1 MKDMEV
7 EKQRQVPAWI
17 WVAGI
22 VTLVGVCL
30 CVGIV
35 ITGSLFLVQ
44 AGRSETPVAESSV
57 VVEEQVVTPPT
68 TVAPPAT
75 LPATDAPTEEPAAA
89 EPPTVESPTTEPPT
103 AEAPADE
110 PTVPPPTPEDSQ
122 PGATESP
129 ENAAIRAEIE
139 ENVAEIRGLEPLEPV
154 VTTVLTRD
162 ELTERVE
169 NDLFAELTEED
180 AREFTLI
187 LSAYDFV
194 PRDFDYYNFTLDLYS
209 EQIAGFY
216 DSETNEF
223 VVVSD
228 DNDLDVLEQLTHAH
242 EYMHALQDQHFSLEL
257 LDDEG
262 ADSEAVSALSAL
274 AEGEATLLQTL
285 YLMGGYFSFEDLGA
299 IITESAD
306 DEFPVLESAPPVLA
320 NNLLF
325 PYTSGV
331 AFVQYLYDQGGF
343 AAVDDAW
350 ADPPLSTEHILHPDR
365 YLAGDVPQI
374 VSTAPLTDTLGTG
387 WRLLDEEVFGEFF
400 LREYLSQQLSS
411 SEVDVAATGWGG
423 DRYAV
428 YWNEE
433 AGDIVGILDIAWDT
447 PQDGDEFAQA
457 FANFAESKYGASGQ
471 STASGGVCWQGED
484 VTCLFRF
491 GSDTFVV
498 RAPDL
503 TLAEAIAAAQ

>member
-1 MKDMEV
+1 
-7 EKQRQVPAWI
+7 
-17 WVAGI
+17 
-22 VTLVGVCL
+22 
-30 CVGIV
+30 V
-35 ITGSLFLVQ
+35 I
-44 AGRSETPVAESSV
+44 
-57 VVEEQVVTPPT
+57 VEEQVVTPPNT
-68 TVAPPAT
+68 EAPPTA
-75 LPATDAPTEEPAAA
+75 LPPTDAPTEEPATEAPPTE
-89 EPPTVESPTTEPPT
+89 EPPTVEPTT
-103 AEAPADE
+103 
-110 PTVPPPTPEDSQ
+110 PPPTPEDSQ
-122 PGATESP
+122 TGEAESP

-162 ELTERVE
+162 QLSERVE

-194 PRDFDYYNFTLDLYS
+194 PRDFDYYNFVLDLYS

-228 DNDLDVLEQLTHAH
+228 DNDLDALEQLTHAH

-257 LDDEG
+257 LDDES
-262 ADSEAVSALSAL
+262 ADSEAVAALSAL

-285 YLMGGYFSFEDLGA
+285 YLLGGYFTLEDLGA
-299 IITESAD
+299 IVTDSAD

-325 PYTSGV
+325 PYTSG
-331 AFVQYLYDQGGF
+331 AEFVQYLYDRGGF
-343 AAVDDAW
+343 AAIDDAW
-350 ADPPLSTEHILHPDR
+350 ADPPLSTEDILHPDR
-365 YLAGDVPQI
+365 YLAGDEPQI
-374 VSTAPLTDTLGTG
+374 VSSAPLTETLGAG
-387 WRLLDEEVFGEFF
+387 WRMLDEEVFGEFF
-400 LREYLSQQLSS
+400 LREYLSQQLSNAD
-411 SEVDVAATGWGG
+411 VDVAATGWGG

-457 FANFAESKYGASGQ
+457 FADFAESKYGSAGQ
-471 STASGGVCWQGED
+471 SAANGGVCWQGED
-484 VTCLFRF
+484 VTCLFRV

-498 RAPDL
+498 RAPDQG
-503 TLAEAIAAAQ
+503 LAEAIAAAQ

>member
-7 EKQRQVPAWI
+7 EKQRGTPVWV

-22 VTLVGVCL
+22 GFLAAACM
-30 CVGIV
+30 CVGLV
-35 ITGSLFLVQ
+35 IAGSLLFMQ
-44 AGRSETPVAESSV
+44 AGRTSGPPVAESNV
-57 VVEEQVVTPPT
+57 IVEEQVVTPPN
-68 TVAPPAT
+68 TVAPLTA
-75 LPATDAPTEEPAAA
+75 LPPTNAPEDEAVVEAPPTA
-89 EPPTVESPTTEPPT
+89 EPPTVEPPT
-103 AEAPADE
+103 VE
-110 PTVPPPTPEDSQ
+110 PTAPPPTPEDGQTSEV
-122 PGATESP
+122 ESP

-162 ELTERVE
+162 ELRERVE

-187 LSAYDFV
+187 LYGYDFV
-194 PRDFDYYNFTLDLYS
+194 PLDFDYYDFTLDLYS

-228 DNDLDVLEQLTHAH
+228 DNDLDALEQLTHAH
-242 EYMHALQDQHFSLEL
+242 EYMHALQDQRFSLEL
-257 LDDEG
+257 LDDES
-262 ADSEAVSALSAL
+262 ADSEAVAALSAL

-285 YLMGGYFSFEDLGA
+285 YLLGGYFTLEDLGA
-299 IITESAD
+299 IVTESAD

-331 AFVQYLYDQGGF
+331 EFVQYLYDRGGF
-343 AAVDDAW
+343 DAIDDAW

-365 YLAGDVPQI
+365 YLAGDEPQI
-374 VSTAPLTDTLGTG
+374 VSTAPLTETLGTG
-387 WRLLDEEVFGEFF
+387 WRMLDEEVFGEFF
-400 LREYLSQQLSS
+400 LREYLSQQLST

-428 YWNEE
+428 YWNEA
-433 AGDIVGILDIAWDT
+433 AGDIVAILDIAWDT

-457 FANFAESKYGASGQ
+457 YASFAESRYGSSGQ
-471 STASGGVCWQGED
+471 SAANGGICWQGED
-484 VTCLFRF
+484 VTCLFRI

-503 TLAEAIAAAQ
+503 GLAEAAAAAQQ